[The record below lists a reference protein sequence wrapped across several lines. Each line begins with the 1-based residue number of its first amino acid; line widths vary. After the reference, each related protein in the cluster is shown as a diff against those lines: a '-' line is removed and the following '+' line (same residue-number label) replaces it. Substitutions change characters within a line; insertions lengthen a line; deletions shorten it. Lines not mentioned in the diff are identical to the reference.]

1 MWVGGCL
8 FVSFL
13 SSSLYSSLTVVSI
26 PPVYLLAVGGLFCFG
41 FNISCQTHPKKK
53 SLSPFSTLEVHFFWF
68 LFESKINP
76 NRNSNN
82 AQILQREVKENH
94 YLLLSLFFYFILFP
108 FFMFFFFF
116 FLHPMKCQKTRIKID
131 TESMFESQS
140 SGTKMMQTPLLVASR
155 STNCCR
161 LL

>member
-82 AQILQREVKENH
+82 AQILQKEVKEVH
-94 YLLLSLFFYFILFP
+94 YLLLSSF
-108 FFMFFFFF
+108 FFFFF

-140 SGTKMMQTPLLVASR
+140 FDTKMMQTPLLVASR